1 MNEPDF
7 TAAQTYALDRLAHEL
22 APWFSYHS
30 LKHTSETV
38 IPAAS
43 RLAVMEGLSAYQQAL
58 VATGAAFHDLGFVS
72 QYFGHEAAGARIG
85 REILPGFGFGEDEVK
100 TIEGM
105 ILATR
110 LPQSP
115 RTLLECIVADADL
128 ATLGQDHFLE
138 RNASLRRELAAVG
151 RAFTDTEWYSSQLNF
166 MQGHHYWTA
175 SARSW
180 FDDRKAENTAA
191 LAVLLSESAVPK

>member
-1 MNEPDF
+1 MKGPDF
-7 TAAQTYALDRLAHEL
+7 AAAQAYALDRLAHEL
-22 APWFSYHS
+22 AAWFSYHS
-30 LKHTSETV
+30 LSHTSETV

-43 RLAVMEGLSAYQQAL
+43 GLAVMEGLSTYQQAL
-58 VATGAAFHDLGFVS
+58 VATGCAFHDLGFVA

-85 REILPGFGFGEDEVK
+85 REILPGFGFDQVEVE

-105 ILATR
+105 IMATR

-138 RNASLRRELAAVG
+138 RNASLRRELTAVG
-151 RAFTDTEWYSSQLNF
+151 RSFTDTEWFSTQLKF
-166 MQGHHYWTA
+166 MQGHHYWTT

-180 FDDRKAENTAA
+180 FDAQKAENTAA
-191 LAVLLSESAVPK
+191 LAALLAESAVPK